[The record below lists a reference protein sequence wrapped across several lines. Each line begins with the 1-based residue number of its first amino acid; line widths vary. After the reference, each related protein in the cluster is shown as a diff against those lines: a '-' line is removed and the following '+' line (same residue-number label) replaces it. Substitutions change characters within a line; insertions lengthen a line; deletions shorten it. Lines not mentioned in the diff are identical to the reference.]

1 MNFEPPIAERN
12 TDELIQIANFPDDW
26 NPLAVEQAKNELLAR
41 NVLPEYQSKKV
52 LVLKRYKQKKKEVSN
67 KKKASERY
75 HWHDFIF
82 RLDDVLVEML
92 FDWDMKKDGYLKKH
106 QQRKY
111 TFAVISL
118 LFVVV
123 YVLLTLKN

>member
-1 MNFEPPIAERN
+1 MNFEPPISERN

-26 NPLAVEQAKNELLAR
+26 NPIAVEHAKNELLVR
-41 NVLPEYQSKKV
+41 NVSPEYQSKKV
-52 LVLKRYKQKKKEVSN
+52 SVLKRYKQKKKGVTN
-67 KKKASERY
+67 KRKANERY
-75 HWHDFIF
+75 YWHDFIF

-111 TFAVISL
+111 TFAVIGL
-118 LFVVV
+118 AVVVV
-123 YVLLTLKN
+123 YVLLN